1 MREIALTQKNKIA
14 TVIYDLIALTLV
26 YLLPSIS
33 HMFNISLYLIEP
45 MRIVIILS
53 VLHTNRMNAFILA
66 ATIPI
71 VSFLI
76 SGHPLLVKGLIM
88 SAELSLNV
96 FLFTLFLGK
105 KMHPFLVAVLSIIAS
120 KIFYYILF
128 FIVSSLGLLPVR
140 PDSTPYLSQ
149 LLVTLAFGLYTW
161 LMLRANKANN

>member
-1 MREIALTQKNKIA
+1 MKEIALTKNNKIVA
-14 TVIYDLIALTLV
+14 VIYDFIALTLV

-53 VLHTNRMNAFILA
+53 VLHTNRVNAFILA

-96 FLFTLFLGK
+96 YLFTLFMSK
-105 KMHPFLVAVLSIIAS
+105 RMNPFLVAVLSIIAS
-120 KIFYYILF
+120 KIFYYIAF
-128 FIVSSLGLLPVR
+128 FSVSSMGLLPVR

-149 LLVTLAFGLYTW
+149 ILVTLAFGLYAW
-161 LMLRANKANN
+161 LMLRGKTLNN